1 MNRTEFTNVRDSIIR
16 QYYDGSIIQ
25 NNEMTYGC
33 YTMTSANLS
42 NYIPDMSPA
51 KHQQV
56 FAGLLTHQRL
66 SILEQQADLI
76 PCCSYSDNLADDQL
90 QLLKTQPSIICTFH
104 TGSYRIINSLLVQ
117 KNISFSLVLG
127 SSIIA
132 AEGESYLLRYKTLTK
147 KNKNAGLTIIDA
159 ENPNSGL
166 QMIRELKK
174 GKSLLLY
181 IDGNSGAGVPTTRN
195 NNSCLINFLNQQ
207 LFARKGIG
215 FLAHATNVPVIP
227 AISYR
232 ADWDDIRIKF
242 YDPIY
247 PDLQESRDRFAQK
260 ITQKLYDI
268 LAPMINQYPEQWE
281 AWLYLHKVAN
291 IINRITP
298 CRGRTS
304 GTHVQFNLRDY
315 GMFQIDKRSFLFKK
329 NNYTSYPIETS
340 LYKKLRQCAEMPVN
354 KTKIETTVLTELEEN
369 GVLHYL

>member
-1 MNRTEFTNVRDSIIR
+1 MNKAEFTQKRNSIIR
-16 QYYDGSIIQ
+16 QYYDGSIVQ
-25 NNEMTYGC
+25 TNEITYGC
-33 YTMTSANLS
+33 YTLTSANLS
-42 NYIPDMSPA
+42 NYISDMPPA

-66 SILEQQADLI
+66 SILEQQADFV
-76 PCCSYSDNLADDQL
+76 PGCSYSENLTDDQL

-132 AEGESYLLRYKTLTK
+132 AEGESYLSLYKSLTK
-147 KNKNAGLTIIDA
+147 KNKNTGLTIIDA

-181 IDGNSGAGVPTTRN
+181 IDGNSGAGVSTIRN

-215 FLAHATNVPVIP
+215 FLAHITNVPVIP

-242 YDPIY
+242 YAPIY
-247 PDLQESRDRFAQK
+247 PDLQENRDRFAQK

-268 LAPMINQYPEQWE
+268 LAPMINRYPEQWE

-291 IINRITP
+291 IINPITP

-354 KTKIETTVLTELEEN
+354 KTKIETAVLAELEEN